1 MIKDAG
7 KSGDYLAMFRAQY
20 IPNLITSTRIFLV
33 PCLIWMLFHQQFE
46 RSLLLVLFMGISDAL
61 DGFLARCYGWKTTL
75 GSYLDPLADKLM
87 LLSAFIAFAV
97 LGWVPWWLASIIVA
111 RDVVLLVGAIY
122 YHLTTRQLRMGP
134 LPISKINTFAQ
145 IILAVSLI
153 CSQVSVIHEQ
163 LLNALMAIVVCTTI
177 ASGMR
182 YVMEWSRRA
191 AKIVQK
197 QA

>member
-1 MIKDAG
+1 
-7 KSGDYLAMFRAQY
+7 MFPARY
-20 IPNLITSTRIFLV
+20 IPNLITTARIFFV
-33 PCLIWMLFHQQFE
+33 PCLIWLLFHQQYE
-46 RSLLLVLFMGISDAL
+46 RSLILVLLMGLSDAL

-75 GSYLDPLADKLM
+75 GAYLDPIADKLM

-97 LGWVPWWLASIIVA
+97 LGWVPWWLSAIVIA
-111 RDVVLLVGAIY
+111 RDVVLLIGAVY
-122 YHLTTRQLRMGP
+122 YHWVTRQLSMEP

-153 CSQVSVIHEQ
+153 FSQVGNLHPQ
-163 LLNALMAIVVCTTI
+163 MLNALMAIVMCTTL
-177 ASGMR
+177 ASGYQ
-182 YVMEWSRRA
+182 YVTEWSRRA